1 MNKIIIL
8 ITLIPWILYCIF
20 LTKNNLIKLK
30 ENHFLLS
37 NINIK
42 ELLPIKNIL
51 LFIIFISISII
62 YKDSNQI
69 ELVNSL
75 LFSTINLFLFIYS
88 YYDNNEYELELTNKD
103 ILSLILLTIIVS
115 IITIISLSIKAIL
128 LTYNILFATSIINII
143 ILYVSKKI
151 ISIVRRINNEIKQ
164 L

>member
-8 ITLIPWILYCIF
+8 ITLIPWVLYCIF
-20 LTKNNLIKLK
+20 LSKNNLIKLK
-30 ENHFLLS
+30 ENHFVLS

-42 ELLPIKNIL
+42 ELLPIKNIV
-51 LFIIFISISII
+51 LFIVFIIISII

-75 LFSTINLFLFIYS
+75 LFSSINIFLFIYS
-88 YYDNNEYELELTNKD
+88 YYENNEFELDINSKD
-103 ILSLILLTIIVS
+103 ILSIILMAKTILMIM
-115 IITIISLSIKAIL
+115 IISLTLKDIL
-128 LTYNILFATSIINII
+128 TIYNILFACSILNII
-143 ILYVSKKI
+143 ILYISNKI

>member
-8 ITLIPWILYCIF
+8 ITLVPWLLYYIF
-20 LTKNNLIKLK
+20 LSRNNIIKLR
-30 ENHFLLS
+30 ENHYVLS
-37 NINIK
+37 NFNIR

-51 LFIIFISISII
+51 LYIVYITISVI

-88 YYDNNEYELELTNKD
+88 YYDNKEYELD
-103 ILSLILLTIIVS
+103 LSTKEVFYLGITTIITSIILLIS
-115 IITIISLSIKAIL
+115 ISIKE
-128 LTYNILFATSIINII
+128 TYNILFAYSIINII
-143 ILYVSKKI
+143 ILYISKKI
-151 ISIVRRINNEIKQ
+151 INIVRRINHEIKQ

>member
-8 ITLIPWILYCIF
+8 ITLVPWLLYYIF
-20 LTKNNLIKLK
+20 LSRNNIIKLR
-30 ENHFLLS
+30 ENHYVLS
-37 NINIK
+37 NFNIR

-51 LFIIFISISII
+51 LYIVYITISVI

-88 YYDNNEYELELTNKD
+88 YYDNKEYELD
-103 ILSLILLTIIVS
+103 LSTKEVLYLGITTIITSIILLIS
-115 IITIISLSIKAIL
+115 ISIKE
-128 LTYNILFATSIINII
+128 TYNILFAYSIINII
-143 ILYVSKKI
+143 ILYISKKI
-151 ISIVRRINNEIKQ
+151 INIVRRINHEIKQ

>member
-103 ILSLILLTIIVS
+103 TLSLILLTIIVS
-115 IITIISLSIKAIL
+115 IITIISLSIKDIL

>member
-42 ELLPIKNIL
+42 ELPPIKNIL

-115 IITIISLSIKAIL
+115 IITIISLSIKDIL

>member
-8 ITLIPWILYCIF
+8 ITLVPWLLYYIF
-20 LTKNNLIKLK
+20 LSRNNLIKLR
-30 ENHFLLS
+30 ENHYVLS
-37 NINIK
+37 NFNIR

-51 LFIIFISISII
+51 LYIVYITISVI

-88 YYDNNEYELELTNKD
+88 YYDNKEYELD
-103 ILSLILLTIIVS
+103 LSTKEVLYLGITTIITSIILLIS
-115 IITIISLSIKAIL
+115 ISIKE
-128 LTYNILFATSIINII
+128 TYNILFAYSIINII
-143 ILYVSKKI
+143 ILYISKKI
-151 ISIVRRINNEIKQ
+151 INIVRRINHEIKQ

>member
-8 ITLIPWILYCIF
+8 ITLIPWVLYCIF
-20 LTKNNLIKLK
+20 LSKNNLIKLK
-30 ENHFLLS
+30 ENHFVLS

-42 ELLPIKNIL
+42 ELLPIKNIV
-51 LFIIFISISII
+51 LFIVFIIISII

-75 LFSTINLFLFIYS
+75 LFSSINIFLFIYS
-88 YYDNNEYELELTNKD
+88 YYENNEFELDINSKD
-103 ILSLILLTIIVS
+103 ILSIILMAKTILIIM
-115 IITIISLSIKAIL
+115 IISLTLKDIL
-128 LTYNILFATSIINII
+128 TIYNILFACSILNII
-143 ILYVSKKI
+143 ILYVSNKI

>member
-51 LFIIFISISII
+51 LFIIFISISSI

-115 IITIISLSIKAIL
+115 IITIISLSIKDIL

>member
-42 ELLPIKNIL
+42 ELLPIRNIL
-51 LFIIFISISII
+51 LFIVFISISII

-115 IITIISLSIKAIL
+115 IITIISLSIKDIL
-128 LTYNILFATSIINII
+128 LIYNILFATSIINII

>member
-8 ITLIPWILYCIF
+8 ITWIPWILYCIF

-115 IITIISLSIKAIL
+115 IITIISLSIKDIL

>member
-42 ELLPIKNIL
+42 NIL
-51 LFIIFISISII
+51 LFIIFISIYII

-115 IITIISLSIKAIL
+115 IITIISLSIKDIL

>member
-115 IITIISLSIKAIL
+115 IITIISLSIKDIL

>member
-75 LFSTINLFLFIYS
+75 LFSTINLFLFIYVTS
-88 YYDNNEYELELTNKD
+88 FYWC
-103 ILSLILLTIIVS
+103 LLY
-115 IITIISLSIKAIL
+115 K
-128 LTYNILFATSIINII
+128 
-143 ILYVSKKI
+143 
-151 ISIVRRINNEIKQ
+151 
-164 L
+164 

>member
-1 MNKIIIL
+1 MNKIIII

-42 ELLPIKNIL
+42 ELLPIRNIL
-51 LFIIFISISII
+51 LFIVFISISII

-115 IITIISLSIKAIL
+115 IITIISLSIKDIL
-128 LTYNILFATSIINII
+128 LIYNILFATSIINII